1 MLHQYIHIYLL
12 VYTLVAY
19 AYLKRA

>member
-1 MLHQYIHIYLL
+1 MLRQYIHIYLL